1 MMTLEAL
8 WLTIN
13 FNNFVRNIWPYIGQT
28 LFDSY
33 SEQLAQIWQKHFFT
47 SLSLSLSLSGRD
59 EVCCVINFYIHC
71 NNLVY

>member
-13 FNNFVRNIWPYIGQT
+13 INNFVRNIWPYIGQT

-47 SLSLSLSLSGRD
+47 SLSLSLSLSRGGMKF
-59 EVCCVINFYIHC
+59 VVWLISIFIVII
-71 NNLVY
+71 